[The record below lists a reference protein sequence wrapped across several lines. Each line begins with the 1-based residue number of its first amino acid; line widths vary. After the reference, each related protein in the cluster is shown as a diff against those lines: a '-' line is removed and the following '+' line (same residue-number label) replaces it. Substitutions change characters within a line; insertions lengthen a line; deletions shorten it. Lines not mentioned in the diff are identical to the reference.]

1 MQSPSDGNAG
11 SGTGTEQYYAI
22 VQPIDEEMYAEIES
36 AASSVTYAR
45 IEPRQ
50 VRPSIEKDVC
60 LLTHTFY
67 VGLTSSPGAFRKK
80 KEYYISLH
88 ISVFRMVPP
97 VWLRHPWLPTT
108 LHRLVHRR

>member
-67 VGLTSSPGAFRKK
+67 VGLTSSPGGFRKK
-80 KEYYISLH
+80 KSIIFPYT
-88 ISVFRMVPP
+88 FRSSEWSPP
-97 VWLRHPWLPTT
+97 YGFATPGYQRPCTG
-108 LHRLVHRR
+108 